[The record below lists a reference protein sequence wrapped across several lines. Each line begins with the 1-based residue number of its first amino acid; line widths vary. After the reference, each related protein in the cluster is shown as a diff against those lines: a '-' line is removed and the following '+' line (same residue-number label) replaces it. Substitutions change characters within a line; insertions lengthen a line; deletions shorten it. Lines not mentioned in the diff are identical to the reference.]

1 MKSIW
6 RHRQL
11 TLQLAKR
18 EFANRHRGSLLGL
31 LWMVVTPVCMLLVYT
46 FVFSVIFKSRWSGA
60 ESGNHGEFAV
70 ILFCGLTVFAF
81 FSETVSRAP
90 NLVVSNPSYVKK
102 VIFPLEILPVATFLA
117 SLFQGLLTLLI
128 LYLADFFLFG
138 RLPWTVVFLPLVLA
152 PLTLFT
158 LGLSWLISSLG
169 VFLRDLSHIVPL
181 ALTALMFLTPVFYP
195 VSAVPHQLKLLC
207 ELSPLAYAVE
217 DARRIL
223 IWGELPRLT
232 MLLLHLVIGLTTALI
247 GYWWFNRTRKAFADV
262 I

>member
-1 MKSIW
+1 MRSIW

-31 LWMVVTPVCMLLVYT
+31 LWMIVTPVCMLLVYT

-60 ESGNHGEFAV
+60 ESGNHAEFAV

-81 FSETVSRAP
+81 FSETISRSP
-90 NLVVSNPSYVKK
+90 NLIVSNPSYVKK

-128 LYLADFFLFG
+128 LYVADFILFG
-138 RLPWTVVFLPLVLA
+138 RLPWTAVFIPAVLA

-158 LGLSWLISSLG
+158 LGLSWLLASLG
-169 VFLRDLSHIVPL
+169 VFLRDLAHIVPL

-195 VSAVPHQLKLLC
+195 VSAVPGQVALLC

-217 DARRIL
+217 DARRVL
-223 IWGELPRLT
+223 IWGELPRFAS
-232 MLLLHLVIGLTTALI
+232 LLLHMTIGLTCAAT

>member
-1 MKSIW
+1 
-6 RHRQL
+6 
-11 TLQLAKR
+11 
-18 EFANRHRGSLLGL
+18 
-31 LWMVVTPVCMLLVYT
+31 MVITPVCMLLVYT

-60 ESGNHGEFAV
+60 ESGSHGEFAV

-102 VIFPLEILPVATFLA
+102 VVFPLEILPVATFLA
-117 SLFQGLLTLLI
+117 SLFQGLLTLII
-128 LYLADFFLFG
+128 LYLADFLLFG
-138 RLPWTVVFLPLVLA
+138 RLPWTVIFLPIVLA

-158 LGLSWLISSLG
+158 LGLSWFVASLG
-169 VFLRDLSHIVPL
+169 VFLRDLAHIVPL

-195 VSAVPHQLKLLC
+195 VSAVPGQLAILC
-207 ELSPLAYAVE
+207 DLNPLAYAVE
-217 DARRIL
+217 DARRVL
-223 IWGELPRLT
+223 IWGDLPRLSA
-232 MLLLHLVIGLTTALI
+232 LLFHTTIGFACALG